1 MPRPNPGRIHLLAAI
16 LILLACTT
24 PDGEG
29 ASWATEWN
37 ARVDAAEDIRD
48 NPCGDFVFRPWA
60 ESFLAECERPTR
72 VQQREC
78 ERREAWVRERS
89 TQCSDWKEWV
99 LRDRNRR
106 GRRDNFPEPEVRVR

>member
-1 MPRPNPGRIHLLAAI
+1 MPRPNAGRILLRASV
-16 LILLACTT
+16 LIVLACTT
-24 PDGEG
+24 TGGEG
-29 ASWATEWN
+29 ASWAAEWN
-37 ARVDAAEDIRD
+37 ARVDATEDIRD

-72 VQQREC
+72 VREKGC

-89 TQCSDWKEWV
+89 RECSPWREWV

-106 GRRDNFPEPEVRVR
+106 DRQDHFPEPDVRVR